1 MPPPLLVRVMSG
13 SFRYCHDCAW
23 RIRDADPRVDKPTA
37 AMIEHAVA
45 TEHDVERV
53 TVEWI

>member
-1 MPPPLLVRVMSG
+1 MLPTLLVCVMSG
-13 SFRYCHDCAW
+13 SFRYCHDCPW
-23 RIRDADPRVDKPTA
+23 EVRDADPRVDEPVT

-45 TEHDVERV
+45 TEHDVERI

>member
-1 MPPPLLVRVMSG
+1 MLPTLLVCVMTG

-23 RIRDADPRVDKPTA
+23 EVRDTDPRVDEPTA
-37 AMIEHAVA
+37 AMIEHAVT